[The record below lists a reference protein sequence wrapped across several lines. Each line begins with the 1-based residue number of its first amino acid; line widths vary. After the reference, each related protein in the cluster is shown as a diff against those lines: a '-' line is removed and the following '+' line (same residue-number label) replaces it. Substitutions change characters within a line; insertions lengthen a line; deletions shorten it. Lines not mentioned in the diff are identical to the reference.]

1 MCVRERGGEMLLS
14 VGKLTFLFAQSAEKL
29 DFLVWNGRGTG
40 KNWVW
45 NRQF

>member
-1 MCVRERGGEMLLS
+1 MFLS
-14 VGKLTFLFAQSAEKL
+14 VGKFDLFFFARSAEKL

-40 KNWVW
+40 KIWVW